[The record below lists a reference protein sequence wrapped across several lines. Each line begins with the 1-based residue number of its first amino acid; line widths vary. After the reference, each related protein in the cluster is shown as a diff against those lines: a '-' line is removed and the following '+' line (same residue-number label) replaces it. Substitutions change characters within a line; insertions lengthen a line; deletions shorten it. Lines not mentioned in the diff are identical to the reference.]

1 MPYKNKADKRAHNQ
15 AVSQSSEGQQR
26 AAHRKGLERYRYD
39 KALAYWRFRLVY
51 GKVLPDLI
59 LGVSHEM
66 VQRACDEVRDSRD
79 LSVEWVELLKD
90 KQEKCNA

>member
-1 MPYKNKADKRAHNQ
+1 MPYKSKSDKTAHNL
-15 AVSQSSEGQQR
+15 AVSQSSEGTQR

-66 VQRACDEVRDSRD
+66 VQRACREVAADIGEC
-79 LSVEWVELLKD
+79 VEVVDIERVGL
-90 KQEKCNA
+90 